1 MTALRTIDVIQGKP
15 TVSPQ
20 LMLGLINAS
29 GQLENIE
36 IVETRNNQAVSCTMK
51 RRYKTSHTEIFG
63 FEEANKLGLTQKDN
77 YKRQP
82 MVMFR
87 WRAVAACARV
97 VFPDVVLGIY
107 TAEEMGK
114 EVEFTQDGEVIEVQP
129 LSEVPTNNVTP
140 LQSPKLTASNKYRE
154 EVAEICGELKYS
166 SDSTKSALAK
176 FDSFKTE
183 KEQYDALLK
192 MRGRLE
198 EYNKRYSD
206 SKTTDEPPAK
216 TLREVVREQDEKPI
230 MTPRELAGL
239 QIFEALKDGA
249 NSQVKLTPTG
259 DTLVLFAPNEK
270 EEWQDNVITVSAGKL
285 HCDCVAFK
293 SISKAKP
300 DFRCE
305 HINGVNSFLEYQ
317 AALNEAA

>member
-1 MTALRTIDVIQGKP
+1 MTQTLQLTNSSPISNSDWQIMREQSQMLLKSGFLPKAIDTPEKAMAIILTGRELGIPAMTALRTIDVIQGKP

-107 TAEEMGK
+107 TAEA
-114 EVEFTQDGEVIEVQP
+114 D
-129 LSEVPTNNVTP
+129 
-140 LQSPKLTASNKYRE
+140 
-154 EVAEICGELKYS
+154 
-166 SDSTKSALAK
+166 
-176 FDSFKTE
+176 
-183 KEQYDALLK
+183 
-192 MRGRLE
+192 
-198 EYNKRYSD
+198 
-206 SKTTDEPPAK
+206 
-216 TLREVVREQDEKPI
+216 EVVDLLAREAHERVVVAGQIMLGTSAADEDAHERLP
-230 MTPRELAGL
+230 
-239 QIFEALKDGA
+239 
-249 NSQVKLTPTG
+249 
-259 DTLVLFAPNEK
+259 
-270 EEWQDNVITVSAGKL
+270 
-285 HCDCVAFK
+285 
-293 SISKAKP
+293 
-300 DFRCE
+300 
-305 HINGVNSFLEYQ
+305 
-317 AALNEAA
+317 